1 MKRLGIV
8 ILCLI
13 VLLTLLIFSLRLPA
27 VQNFIKD
34 KLIVYLENKIKTDV
48 ELERVYIDFP
58 NSLVMENLY
67 LQGEDIDTL
76 LFAKKL
82 DVGLDLLQLIN
93 NKADLKSIDLEGTT
107 ANIVRRKDGSFNFDY
122 IINAFVTEE
131 KEATESKPFI
141 ISLDKIKLK
150 NIQANFIDQQA
161 GNSIKAFIGNF
172 DTWVKKFDLQENT
185 YAIDKIMLN
194 EFRLQLKQ
202 DLVQEIAQKVDEKVD
217 SLSQQ
222 KPMQIQLGEIDLSK
236 IDIDYG
242 DDNSGMY
249 AKLKFDQLQ
258 TQIKTIDLQK
268 NNYAVGDIRLHGLD
282 LDFNQKVVQDLQ
294 QVSNNVDSKPSS
306 EPIKLAL
313 GKINLNDI
321 KINYGDAKSKTYAKV
336 NLDELETKINA
347 LDLAQNKYD
356 IEDIL
361 LKNATID
368 ANLFLDQ
375 SASNNE
381 SNSATTTPLQV
392 LLNQASLENVKVKYN
407 NTATQRTNRG
417 MDFNHLDFSQI
428 ALELRDFKMMDNA
441 ISGRVKSAEIKE
453 ESGLHVQEF
462 RTEFLYAAQEAH
474 LKKLYL
480 KTPRTLLRD
489 EVIVNYQSLDELAKR
504 PENAMIRANIKNSRI
519 GFADIL
525 TLVPDLRNTTPFK
538 TYPNEILEVNTKIN
552 GSINDL
558 KISYLQVKG
567 FDDLH
572 INASGIVK
580 NAMDMDRLNYDLNIK
595 DFSTSS
601 KTIYKLLPQ
610 NTIPNNIRIPS
621 RLAIKGKAKGT
632 LENINTQA
640 QITSTLG
647 NATIDAQLDMRKKD
661 TEKYQIAADVSHL
674 DIGTL
679 ISNNQVGKITG
690 TLHAKGQSFD
700 LNQAVA
706 QVSGNIQSAQFN
718 KYNYQNVKLEAK
730 INQGA
735 FDAHVVSNDKNAQ
748 LNLVAQGEYKTD
760 LKDVKLS
767 GTVDK
772 MDLNELGF
780 YDSPLAIA
788 GEVDANFDDLNID
801 ALNGQLYLKNF
812 AIADDKG
819 VLPLSEISLVAISTA
834 DSNQLQIKSQVAD
847 AEMKGKFKLTQ
858 IASALTQTLNQYYH
872 FQKDTNTTAIEPHQY
887 FTFNAQI
894 KDDDLIRKF
903 LPELT
908 RFDNITLN
916 GKYDADSQQI
926 FINGEIP
933 KIVYAENQIENGVL
947 TMSNSDGQL
956 NYQLKVG
963 TLNNESFKLN
973 KIDLNGD
980 IANNSINVNAS
991 TKDEKDQTQFL
1002 VAAQVNSLKDLTQI
1016 HLKPNGLILN
1026 YDQWQV
1032 SEENSINLLANGFV
1046 ANDFQISN
1054 GESQIIVNSESNSPS
1069 SPLNIEIKDFK
1080 IETITELI
1088 KKQDLPAAGIIN
1100 GTAQIRDLNTN
1111 MTFNAD
1117 INVTDLEA
1125 FGQPVGNVT
1134 AKLLNSSAE
1143 NINADVKLTGNN
1155 NDLSLVGNYNTKAS
1169 AFDMDLN
1176 INRLEMNTIQ
1186 GFTMNMIHDTEG
1198 HISGQLDIKGSIDE
1212 PQIRG
1217 QMKFNQV
1224 GLTLKEYG
1232 SNFRNIDDAI
1242 DFTSKGIEFNRFRI
1256 NDNDGNTL
1264 TLNGDILTKNYSDF
1278 DFDLT
1283 ANGRDFKVINSEES
1297 ADALTYGVLAV
1308 NANLQIKGN
1317 LDLPVVSGTLAVT
1330 DETNF
1335 TFVLPQSNPSLEE
1348 REGIV
1353 EFIDQDKIALQETIT
1368 EKELKAESR
1377 IKGFNVSVNI
1387 EIDKEAKTS
1396 IVIDKANGDFVELQG
1411 EAELTGGM
1419 DPSGKITLVGVY
1431 QVEKGAYE
1439 MSVSLLKRR
1448 FDIQKGSTITWTG
1461 EPTTATL
1468 DITAIYQTN
1477 AAPIDLI
1484 EQQLTGLSASETNMY
1499 KQRIPFNT
1507 NLILKG
1513 ELLKPEISFDITL
1526 NEDNPSIATAVID
1539 NTKSK
1544 LDQLRNDEAEMN
1556 KQVISLLLL
1565 NRFIGE
1571 NPFQSQ
1577 SGISAETMAKQS
1589 VSNIVSQ
1596 QLNNLAADLITGVD
1610 IDFGLNTDDDYST
1623 GSKNTRTDLNVAVS
1637 KRLLDDRLKV
1647 SIGSNFGLEGD
1658 ARENENMTNIA
1669 GDISVDYSLSR
1680 DGRYMIRAYR
1690 KNEYQV
1696 ALQGQIIE
1704 TGVGFII
1711 TLDYD
1716 HFKEIFEKR
1725 KRNRTYRKMNATE
1738 SK

>member
-1 MKRLGIV
+1 MKRLGI
-8 ILCLI
+8 LFASLI
-13 VLLTLLIFSLRLPA
+13 VVLTLLIFSLRIAA

-34 KLIVYLENKIKTDV
+34 KLIVYLEDKIKTNV

-76 LFAKKL
+76 LFARKL
-82 DVGLDLLQLIN
+82 DVGLDILQLIN

-107 ANIVRRKDGSFNFDY
+107 ANIVRRKDGTFNFDY

-150 NIQANFIDQQA
+150 DIRANFIDQQA
-161 GNSIKAFIGNF
+161 GNSIKAYVNHF
-172 DTWVKKFDLQENT
+172 DTRVKKFDLQENS

-194 EFRLQLKQ
+194 GFRLQLKQ
-202 DLVQEIAQKVDEKVD
+202 DLVQEIAQKVDQKVD
-217 SLSQQ
+217 SLNQQ

-242 DDNSGMY
+242 DDNSGMF
-249 AKLKFDQLQ
+249 AKLKFNQLQ
-258 TQIKTIDLQK
+258 TQIKKIDLSK
-268 NNYAVGDIRLHGLD
+268 NDYVIGDIKLNGLN
-282 LDFNQKVVQDLQ
+282 LDFNQKVIQDMQ
-294 QVSNNVDSKPSS
+294 QVSDQVESS
-306 EPIKLAL
+306 ATSSPLKLKL

-321 KINYGDAKSKTYAKV
+321 NISYGDDKSKTYANV
-336 NLDELETKINA
+336 VLDELETKINS
-347 LDLAQNKYD
+347 LDLAQNSYD

-361 LKNATID
+361 LRNATID
-368 ANLFLDQ
+368 ANLSLVQ
-375 SASNNE
+375 SNDKPANTS
-381 SNSATTTPLQV
+381 TPLQV

-407 NTATQRTNRG
+407 NNAAKRTNQG
-417 MDFNHLDFSQI
+417 MDFNHLDFSKI
-428 ALELRDFKMMDNA
+428 AVELRDFKMINDA
-441 ISGRVKSAEIKE
+441 ISGRVKSAEIHEK
-453 ESGLHVQEF
+453 SGLNVQEF

-474 LKKLYL
+474 LKNLYL

-489 EVIVNYQSLDELAKR
+489 EVTLNYNSIDELTKR
-504 PENAMIRANIKNSRI
+504 PENAFIKANIRNSRI
-519 GFADIL
+519 GFSDIL
-525 TLVPDLRNTTPFK
+525 TLVPTLRNTTPFN
-538 TYPNEILEVNTKIN
+538 TYPNEILEVNTNIN
-552 GSINDL
+552 GRINDL
-558 KISYLQVKG
+558 NIALLQIKG
-567 FDDLH
+567 FDDLN
-572 INASGIVK
+572 INASGKIK
-580 NAMDMDRLNYDLNIK
+580 NAMDMDRLSYDLNIK
-595 DFSTSS
+595 NFSTTS
-601 KTIYKLLPQ
+601 KTIYKLLPK

-621 RLAIKGKAKGT
+621 RLAVKGKAKGT
-632 LENINTQA
+632 LDNINTQA
-640 QITSTLG
+640 QLTSTLG
-647 NATIDAQLDMRKKD
+647 NATIDAQVDMRKKNA
-661 TEKYQIAADVSHL
+661 EKYQIAADVERL
-674 DIGTL
+674 DVGTL
-679 ISNNQVGKITG
+679 IGNNQIGKITG
-690 TLHAKGQSFD
+690 TLNAKGQSFD

-706 QVSGNIQSAQFN
+706 QVSGNIKSAQFN
-718 KYNYQNVKLEAK
+718 QYNYQNVKLDAK

-748 LNLVAQGEYKTD
+748 LNLVAQGIYKTD

-772 MDLNELGF
+772 IDLNQLGF

-788 GEVDANFDDLNID
+788 GEIDANFDDLNID

-812 AIADDKG
+812 ALADEKG
-819 VLPLSEISLVAISTA
+819 VLPLSEISLIAASTA
-834 DSNQLQIKSQVAD
+834 DSNRIQLKSQIAD
-847 AEMKGKFKLTQ
+847 AEMKGKFKITQ
-858 IASALTQTLNQYYH
+858 IASALTQTLNQYYQ
-872 FQKDTNTTAIEPHQY
+872 FQAKGKESNIEPHQY
-887 FTFNAQI
+887 FTFNARI

-903 LPELT
+903 LPDLT
-908 RFDNITLN
+908 RFEDITLYGN
-916 GKYDADSQQI
+916 YDADTQKI
-926 FINGEIP
+926 AINGEIP
-933 KIVYAENQIENGVL
+933 KIVYGQNQIENGVL
-947 TMSNSDGQL
+947 TVNNINGQL
-956 NYQLKVG
+956 NYQLNVG
-963 TLNNESFKLN
+963 TLNNESFKLD
-973 KIDLNGD
+973 KIDINGD
-980 IANNSINVNAS
+980 IANNTINVNAS
-991 TKDEKDQTQFL
+991 TKDQKDQVQFL
-1002 VAAQVNSLKDLTQI
+1002 VAAQVNSLKDLTKI
-1016 HLKPNGLILN
+1016 SLKPNGLILN
-1026 YDQWQV
+1026 YDQWQI
-1032 SEENSINLLANGFV
+1032 SEENSINLLADGFV
-1046 ANDFQISN
+1046 ANDFRISN
-1054 GESQIIVNSESNSPS
+1054 GESEILINSESNNAS
-1069 SPLNIEIKDFK
+1069 SPLNIEIKAFK

-1088 KKQDLPAAGIIN
+1088 KKQDLPASGVIN
-1100 GTAQIRDLNTN
+1100 GTAQIRNLNSD
-1111 MTFNAD
+1111 MTFNAYMN
-1117 INVTDLEA
+1117 ITDLEA
-1125 FGQPVGNVT
+1125 FGQPVGNIT
-1134 AKLLNSSAE
+1134 AKLLNSSSD
-1143 NINADVKLTGNN
+1143 NINADVKLSGNN
-1155 NDLSLVGNYNTKAS
+1155 NDLTLVGNYNTKAS

-1176 INRLEMNTIQ
+1176 INRLEMKTIQ

-1198 HISGQLDIKGSIDE
+1198 YISGQLDVKGSIDE
-1212 PQIRG
+1212 PQILG
-1217 QMKFNQV
+1217 QVKFNQV
-1224 GLTLKEYG
+1224 GLTLKDYG

-1264 TLNGDILTKNYSDF
+1264 TVNGDILTKNYTDF
-1278 DFDLT
+1278 NFNLT

-1297 ADALTYGVLAV
+1297 ADALTYGILAI
-1308 NANLQIKGN
+1308 NADLQVKGN
-1317 LDLPVVSGTLAVT
+1317 LDLPIVSGTLSVT
-1330 DETNF
+1330 DETDF
-1335 TFVLPQSNPSLEE
+1335 TFVLPQSNPSLQE
-1348 REGIV
+1348 RDGIV

-1368 EKELKAESR
+1368 EKELKAETN
-1377 IKGFNVSVNI
+1377 IKGFDVSVNI
-1387 EIDKEAKTS
+1387 EIDKDAKTS

-1439 MSVSLLKRR
+1439 MSVSLLKRK

-1484 EQQLTGLSASETNMY
+1484 EQQLTGLSASEINMY

-1526 NEDNPSIATAVID
+1526 NDDNPSIATAVID

-1544 LDQLRNDEAEMN
+1544 LSQLRNDEAEMN

-1577 SGISAETMAKQS
+1577 SGVSAETMAKQS

-1725 KRNRTYRKMNATE
+1725 KRNRAYRKTNATE